1 MKKMMSLLTAL
12 MLLFS
17 FAVAEDHR
25 YDNISF
31 YGESGMWPVQR
42 DGLWG
47 FVDQHGE
54 LIIPCEWEVVGMV
67 VNGRAPVC
75 KDGKWGAIDRAG
87 KLIVPC
93 EWTMLFVHE
102 DGGFIVNDDGYEGA
116 LAADGTLVIPCGQY
130 DSVGT
135 VIDGV
140 RLVRQGDK
148 WGICSED
155 GTLMVDCQWENPGYF
170 HNGLAYVSDLSGW
183 CFGYV
188 NEQGEMV
195 IPCEYRQADDFV
207 NGSAVVRCKTGGYQL
222 IDTSGSALC
231 AEPWDE
237 MEIYTDNDL
246 IMVRKNDQYGYINRQ
261 GEVAIPLNYDRAQAF
276 GDGLALVKLGENAFW
291 IDETG
296 AKVLD
301 RPEGYTSHPFQQG
314 VAAIRSSEGRW
325 GLMDKQGNFITSCQ
339 WENILRYAFTVN
351 RIACVTR
358 DGQEGFISKTGT
370 LLTGRMYPEG
380 TVAYGIDGDY
390 LFLLENGVLSIWH
403 ADGTKV
409 Y

>member
-1 MKKMMSLLTAL
+1 MKHIISLFAAL
-12 MLLFS
+12 MLLLS
-17 FAVAEDHR
+17 AALAEDNR
-25 YDNISF
+25 YDDLGL
-31 YGESGMWPVQR
+31 YGEYDMWPVQR

-47 FVDQHGE
+47 FVDQHGK
-54 LIIPCEWEVVGMV
+54 LIIPCEWEAVGMV

-75 KDGKWGAIDRAG
+75 KDGKWGAIDQTG
-87 KLIVPC
+87 ELIVPC
-93 EWTMLFVHE
+93 KWTMLFVHE
-102 DGGFIVNDDGYEGA
+102 DGGFIVNDDGHEGA
-116 LAADGTLVIPCGQY
+116 LAADGTVVIPCGQY

-207 NGSAVVRCKTGGYQL
+207 NGSAVVRGLDGSYQL

-237 MEIYTDNDL
+237 MEIYTANDL
-246 IMVRKNDQYGYINRQ
+246 IMVRKGDRYGFINRK
-261 GEVAIPLNYDRAQAF
+261 GEVAIPLIYDRAQAF
-276 GDGLALVKLGENAFW
+276 GDGLALVKLGEDTFW

-301 RPEGYTSHPFQQG
+301 RPEEYTSHPFQAG
-314 VAAIRSSEGRW
+314 VVAIKNSEGLW
-325 GLMDKQGNFITSCQ
+325 GLMDKQGYFVTPCQ
-339 WENILRYAFTVN
+339 WENILHHTFTVN
-351 RIACVTR
+351 RIARVTW
-358 DGQEGFISKTGT
+358 DGQDGFISKVGT
-370 LLTGRMYPEG
+370 LLTGRLYPKG
-380 TVAYGIDGDY
+380 TIPYGIDGDY
-390 LFLLENGVLSIWH
+390 LFLLQNGVLSIWH

>member
-1 MKKMMSLLTAL
+1 MKHIISLFVAL
-12 MLLFS
+12 MLLLS
-17 FAVAEDHR
+17 AALAEDNRH
-25 YDNISF
+25 DDLGL
-31 YGESGMWPVQR
+31 YGEYDMWPVQR

-47 FVDQHGE
+47 FVDQHGK
-54 LIIPCEWEVVGMV
+54 LIIPCEWEAVGMV

-75 KDGKWGAIDRAG
+75 KDGKWGAIDQTG
-87 KLIVPC
+87 ELIVPC
-93 EWTMLFVHE
+93 KWTMLFVHD
-102 DGGFIVNDDGYEGA
+102 DGGFIVNDDGHEGA
-116 LAADGTLVIPCGQY
+116 LAADGTVVIPCGQY

-207 NGSAVVRCKTGGYQL
+207 NGSAVVRGLDGSYQL

-237 MEIYTDNDL
+237 MEIYTANDL
-246 IMVRKNDQYGYINRQ
+246 IMVRKSDRYGYINRK
-261 GEVAIPLNYDRAQAF
+261 GEVVIPLIYDRAQAF
-276 GDGLALVKLGENAFW
+276 GDGLALVKLGEDTFW
-291 IDETG
+291 IDESG
-296 AKVLD
+296 EKALD
-301 RPEGYTSHPFQQG
+301 RPEGYTSFPFQNG
-314 VAAIRSSEGRW
+314 LAAIRNAEGLN
-325 GLMDKQGNFITSCQ
+325 GLMDKQGRFITPCQ
-339 WENILRYAFTVN
+339 WENYLNYAF
-351 RIACVTR
+351 
-358 DGQEGFISKTGT
+358 GQDEVEVVVKGDQCGFINKQGAFV
-370 LLTGRMYPEG
+370 TGRMHASDA
-380 TVAYGIDGDY
+380 VKYGMDGDY